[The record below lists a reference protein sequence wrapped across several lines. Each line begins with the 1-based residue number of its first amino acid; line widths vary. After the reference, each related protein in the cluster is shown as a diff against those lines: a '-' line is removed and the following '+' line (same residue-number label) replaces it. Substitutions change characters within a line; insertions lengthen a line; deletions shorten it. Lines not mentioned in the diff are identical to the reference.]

1 MSRPFT
7 SRQRGE
13 KAATGKGS
21 RLCREASAYL
31 ASAPLFFALLSV
43 ALLVS
48 VPVSLFFSPLGVAD
62 FGAAGIGVSHQSID
76 R

>member
-1 MSRPFT
+1 
-7 SRQRGE
+7 
-13 KAATGKGS
+13 
-21 RLCREASAYL
+21 L

-43 ALLVS
+43 ALLMS

>member
-7 SRQRGE
+7 SRQRDEKSRDGE
-13 KAATGKGS
+13 RS
-21 RLCREASAYL
+21 RLFREACGYL
-31 ASAPLFFALLSV
+31 ASAPLFFFLLSV

-62 FGAAGIGVSHQSID
+62 FGVAGIRVSHQSID